1 MCCHVISSVEAMP
14 YNNYYHQLLMFQN
27 LVYLFRHIFSGLL
40 EDNIQLNNIALKIKI
55 LKCIVY
61 KKFAIYFNIKLY
73 SIFFLS
79 NVLPFS
85 LDTFHLK
92 MENLTLT
99 STMSSFLS

>member
-1 MCCHVISSVEAMP
+1 MCCHVISSVEAVP

-92 MENLTLT
+92 MEN
-99 STMSSFLS
+99 

>member
-1 MCCHVISSVEAMP
+1 MCCHVISSAEAMP

-61 KKFAIYFNIKLY
+61 K
-73 SIFFLS
+73 
-79 NVLPFS
+79 S
-85 LDTFHLK
+85 LQYT
-92 MENLTLT
+92 LTLNYIA
-99 STMSSFLS
+99 SFSYQMCYPFH

>member
-1 MCCHVISSVEAMP
+1 
-14 YNNYYHQLLMFQN
+14 MFQN
-27 LVYLFRHIFSGLL
+27 LMYLFRHISSGLL

-92 MENLTLT
+92 MEN
-99 STMSSFLS
+99 

>member
-40 EDNIQLNNIALKIKI
+40 QDNIQLNNIALKIKI

-92 MENLTLT
+92 MEN
-99 STMSSFLS
+99 

>member
-27 LVYLFRHIFSGLL
+27 LMYLFRHISSGLL

-61 KKFAIYFNIKLY
+61 KKYAIYFNIKLY

-92 MENLTLT
+92 MEN
-99 STMSSFLS
+99 

>member
-27 LVYLFRHIFSGLL
+27 LVYLFRHISSGLL
-40 EDNIQLNNIALKIKI
+40 EDNIQLNNIALKMKI

-61 KKFAIYFNIKLY
+61 KKYAIYFNIKLY

-92 MENLTLT
+92 MEN
-99 STMSSFLS
+99 

>member
-40 EDNIQLNNIALKIKI
+40 QDNIQLNIIALKIKI

-92 MENLTLT
+92 MEN
-99 STMSSFLS
+99 

>member
-92 MENLTLT
+92 VEN
-99 STMSSFLS
+99 

>member
-1 MCCHVISSVEAMP
+1 
-14 YNNYYHQLLMFQN
+14 MFQN
-27 LVYLFRHIFSGLL
+27 LMYLFRHISSGLL

-61 KKFAIYFNIKLY
+61 KKYAIYFNIKLY

-92 MENLTLT
+92 MEN
-99 STMSSFLS
+99 

>member
-92 MENLTLT
+92 MEN
-99 STMSSFLS
+99 

>member
-1 MCCHVISSVEAMP
+1 
-14 YNNYYHQLLMFQN
+14 MFQN

-92 MENLTLT
+92 MEN
-99 STMSSFLS
+99 

>member
-27 LVYLFRHIFSGLL
+27 LVYLFRHIFSVLL

-92 MENLTLT
+92 MEN
-99 STMSSFLS
+99 

>member
-1 MCCHVISSVEAMP
+1 MCCHFISSVEAMP

-92 MENLTLT
+92 MEN
-99 STMSSFLS
+99 

>member
-79 NVLPFS
+79 DVLPFS

-92 MENLTLT
+92 MEN
-99 STMSSFLS
+99 

>member
-1 MCCHVISSVEAMP
+1 
-14 YNNYYHQLLMFQN
+14 MFQN
-27 LVYLFRHIFSGLL
+27 LVYLFRHISSGLL

-61 KKFAIYFNIKLY
+61 KKYAIYFNIKLY

-92 MENLTLT
+92 MEN
-99 STMSSFLS
+99 

>member
-27 LVYLFRHIFSGLL
+27 LMYLFRHISSGLL

-92 MENLTLT
+92 MEN
-99 STMSSFLS
+99 

>member
-1 MCCHVISSVEAMP
+1 
-14 YNNYYHQLLMFQN
+14 MFQN
-27 LVYLFRHIFSGLL
+27 LVYLFRHIFSVLL

-92 MENLTLT
+92 MEN
-99 STMSSFLS
+99 

>member
-1 MCCHVISSVEAMP
+1 MCCHVISSVKAMP

-92 MENLTLT
+92 MEN
-99 STMSSFLS
+99 